1 MAGEVPRRRRL
12 RISKGMG
19 IGCRSDI
26 AGQYPIGLAADLGV
40 GGGPS
45 AQKLSA
51 SHFGIPQAKIT
62 RTTLRL
68 FASQYENVS
77 VEG

>member
-12 RISKGMG
+12 RISKGLG

-40 GGGPS
+40 GGGES
-45 AQKLSA
+45 EQKLSA
-51 SHFGIPQAKIT
+51 SHFGILQVKTT
-62 RTTLRL
+62 RTTLHL
-68 FASQYENVS
+68 FASEYENVP
-77 VEG
+77 V